1 MKKSF
6 LLLILLSAVCVST
19 NAFSACVKKPGFKC
33 PNIKC
38 PFGTILGDDGVCYAC
53 DTPET
58 IDVTCANE
66 ILYPSCSNRVAIK
79 VPCSTISIFCSST
92 TCSDGFFM
100 GDDGKCHSC
109 DDEADVEINCIGIE
123 AADKICPNRINY
135 ENGHGYRNSCLCKK
149 GYEKREAQSYTS
161 LPAFECCNAEN
172 DCILYGGFYID

>member
-38 PFGTILGDDGVCYAC
+38 PSGTILGDDGVCYAC

-58 IDVTCANE
+58 IDVSCTNE
-66 ILYPSCSNRVAIK
+66 ILYPSCSNRIAIK
-79 VPCSTISIFCSST
+79 VPCRTISIFCSST
-92 TCSDGFFM
+92 ICSDGFFM

-109 DDEADVEINCIGIE
+109 DDEADVEDFSTYVHRHLGSFDELFAQQTAWHIE
-123 AADKICPNRINY
+123 GETPKAAEIISQ
-135 ENGHGYRNSCLCKK
+135 EIRNSCVLKTMQEQWK
-149 GYEKREAQSYTS
+149 DFR
-161 LPAFECCNAEN
+161 NN
-172 DCILYGGFYID
+172 D